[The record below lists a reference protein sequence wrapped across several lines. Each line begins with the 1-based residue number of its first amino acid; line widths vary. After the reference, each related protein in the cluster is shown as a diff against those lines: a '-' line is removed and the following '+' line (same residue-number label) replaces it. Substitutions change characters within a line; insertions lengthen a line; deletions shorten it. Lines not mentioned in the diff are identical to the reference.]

1 MLDPP
6 VASLSLRHTTLTRT
20 AMMTR
25 STPSPAKILQTL
37 QTETLWPPRK
47 KLMKLRAQEPYT
59 SNRTSELLLHPSA
72 PSLKRKHPR
81 YRKDTATGDTSF
93 KFLLPFLEENQSN
106 VMLASQHSNKTFFL
120 AVAIGTLLASP
131 ALNRA
136 KLHPNRP
143 NAQIY
148 RAQALAFCS
157 TKGCQPLAA
166 KVAT

>member
-6 VASLSLRHTTLTRT
+6 VASLRLRLTTLIQMAT
-20 AMMTR
+20 MTH

-37 QTETLWPPRK
+37 QTKTLWSPRK
-47 KLMKLRAQEPYT
+47 KLMKPKAQELYT
-59 SNRTSELLLHPSA
+59 SNRTSKLLLHPSS

-93 KFLLPFLEENQSN
+93 KCLLLFHEENQSN

-120 AVAIGTLLASP
+120 VVAIGTLLASP

-148 RAQALAFCS
+148 RAQALAFYS
-157 TKGCQPLAA
+157 TKVCQHRAA
-166 KVAT
+166 KVAM